1 MKPKANEFELKDV
14 AGYDYANSTARG
26 LARDYCKV
34 GKNLRSDH
42 GMDEGALVVK
52 ASLSFHPIS
61 SIVYCKFH
69 LSKVPMSLELKK
81 AERGHHSFILYE
93 KKGSFFVTYR
103 R

>member
-1 MKPKANEFELKDV
+1 MKPKANEFELKDS

-26 LARDYCKV
+26 LASSTV

-81 AERGHHSFILYE
+81 AERGHHSFILYD